1 VPSTAPGGPG
11 ALSLSGQS
19 WMSFSVEADL
29 ASVAL
34 DWVSWL
40 LAGAVGGF
48 VALLSVAAAGGAY
61 RRRFRALGPERP
73 PSVRTMSLVDSA
85 APATPGSAPGADASA
100 GPSPPSRRSVLIGYV
115 TEAADGDVG
124 AGDRSARAIE
134 TAREGSGWELLEIVR
149 DPDKGAPLDRPEL
162 RNALERILG
171 GEAQG
176 LVMADLER
184 LSRSLVDLGALLTW
198 FRDARAT
205 LVALDLGLD
214 TSTPEG
220 RHVANTLI
228 ALSARQHERIASAT
242 RRGLAKRRASGRPT
256 GRPAVSHR
264 PELVERIADMR
275 AANMTLRAIA
285 EQLNAEGVPTL
296 RGGKKWRPSSI
307 QGALGY
313 RRPDPRDHLP
323 SPSARAGP

>member
-1 VPSTAPGGPG
+1 
-11 ALSLSGQS
+11 
-19 WMSFSVEADL
+19 MSFSLEADV

-61 RRRFRALGPERP
+61 RRRLRAAGPERP
-73 PSVRTMSLVDSA
+73 PSVRTMSHVDSA
-85 APATPGSAPGADASA
+85 ARATPGSAPGADAAS
-100 GPSPPSRRSVLIGYV
+100 GPAPLSRESVLIGYV
-115 TEAADGDVG
+115 TEAADGNVG
-124 AGDRSARAIE
+124 AGDGSARAIE
-134 TAREGSGWELLEIVR
+134 IAGERSEWELLEIVR
-149 DPDKGAPLDRPEL
+149 DRAEGAPLDRPGL
-162 RNALERILG
+162 RNVLERILA

-184 LSRSLVDLGALLTW
+184 LSRSLVDLGTLMAW

-205 LVALDLGLD
+205 LVALDLDLD

-242 RRGLAKRRASGRPT
+242 RRGLAKGLASGRRT
-256 GRPAVSHR
+256 GRPAVSHQ
-264 PELVERIADMR
+264 PELVERIAGMR

-285 EQLNAEGVPTL
+285 DQLNAEGVPTL

-313 RRPDPRDHLP
+313 HRPGPRNHLP

>member
-1 VPSTAPGGPG
+1 
-11 ALSLSGQS
+11 
-19 WMSFSVEADL
+19 MSFSLEADV

-61 RRRFRALGPERP
+61 RRRLRAAGPERP
-73 PSVRTMSLVDSA
+73 PSDRTMSLVDPA
-85 APATPGSAPGADASA
+85 APATPGSAPGADAAS
-100 GPSPPSRRSVLIGYV
+100 GPSPLSRGSVLIGYV
-115 TEAADGDVG
+115 TDAADGNVG

-134 TAREGSGWELLEIVR
+134 TAGERSEWELLEIVR
-149 DPDKGAPLDRPEL
+149 DRDEGAPLDRPGL
-162 RNALERILG
+162 RNALERILA

-184 LSRSLVDLGALLTW
+184 LSRSLVDLGALMAW

-205 LVALDLGLD
+205 LVALDLDID

-242 RRGLAKRRASGRPT
+242 RRGLAKGRASGRRT
-256 GRPAVSHR
+256 GRPAVSHQ
-264 PELVERIADMR
+264 PELVERIASMR

-285 EQLNAEGVPTL
+285 DQLNAEGVPTL

>member
-1 VPSTAPGGPG
+1 
-11 ALSLSGQS
+11 
-19 WMSFSVEADL
+19 MSFSLEAGV

-73 PSVRTMSLVDSA
+73 PSVRTMSFVDSA
-85 APATPGSAPGADASA
+85 APATPGSAPGADAAA
-100 GPSPPSRRSVLIGYV
+100 GPSPISHGSVLIGYV

-124 AGDRSARAIE
+124 AGDKSARVIE
-134 TAREGSGWELLEIVR
+134 TAGERCGWELLEIVR
-149 DPDKGAPLDRPEL
+149 DREEGAFLDRPGL
-162 RNALERILG
+162 RNALERILA

-184 LSRSLVDLGALLTW
+184 LSRSLVDLGALMAW

-205 LVALDLGLD
+205 LVALDLDID

-228 ALSARQHERIASAT
+228 ALSARRHEQIASAT
-242 RRGLAKRRASGRPT
+242 RRGLAKRRASGRRT
-256 GRPAVSHR
+256 GRPAVSHQ
-264 PELVERIADMR
+264 PELVERIAAMR

-285 EQLNAEGVPTL
+285 DQLNAEGVPTL

-313 RRPDPRDHLP
+313 HRPGPRDHLP
-323 SPSARAGP
+323 SPRARAGS